1 MKPLLNRQSSLL
13 KNLMREA
20 ELYQALLEVG
30 QACLPSELVTHL
42 VGVGFERN
50 TLILQIDDNIW
61 ATQLRFFEPS
71 LLDVY
76 QQHFPH
82 LELNRTHI
90 KVIPLSEPA
99 TVTRKVSTHP
109 SHDDAE
115 EMQKIADGIE
125 SKGLQDALRKLS
137 LRADTEDSLDS
148 EESFRTD

>member
-1 MKPLLNRQSSLL
+1 MKPLLNRQSGLL

-61 ATQLRFFEPS
+61 ATQLRFFEPN
-71 LLDVY
+71 LLEIY
-76 QQHFPH
+76 QHNFPH

-90 KVIPLSEPA
+90 KVLPIGEPPR
-99 TVTRKVSTHP
+99 VVRKVTTHP
-109 SHDDAE
+109 SHEDAD
-115 EMQKIADGIE
+115 EMQRLANGIE
-125 SKGLQDALRKLS
+125 SKGLQAALMKLS
-137 LRADTEDSLDS
+137 LRANSDDEL
-148 EESFRTD
+148 E